1 MVVFIEEIGKMINKM
16 VMVKKLILM
25 VLCIMVFILMGKKE
39 VMGNLFGKMEII
51 MKENFMKMKLLEL
64 VLIIGKME
72 EFIMVIGLN
81 IKWKVLEFL
90 FGLI

>member
-1 MVVFIEEIGKMINKM
+1 
-16 VMVKKLILM
+16 
-25 VLCIMVFILMGKKE
+25 
-39 VMGNLFGKMEII
+39 MGNLFGKMEII